1 MSVKTLFIFRIELK
15 VRRVRLENG
24 AFSFSPIERI
34 MRKATTLH
42 CILSV
47 RFLNQPLDKL
57 ILFYCIVNINNG
69 YNG

>member
-15 VRRVRLENG
+15 VRRGRLENG
-24 AFSFSPIERI
+24 AFSFSPIERTT
-34 MRKATTLH
+34 RKAPTLH
-42 CILSV
+42 CTLSV

-57 ILFYCIVNINNG
+57 ILFYCIININND